1 MGKFDVP
8 AMMNYI
14 LNQTGHQKL
23 SYVGHS
29 MGCAAF
35 FIAMITHPQLNSKID
50 VMMAMAPAVAVSNTK
65 SALFFCR
72 CTSSQRNSSDTQ
84 IIQQKTQYSPN
95 IELKLEVV
103 AVQHV

>member
-1 MGKFDVP
+1 MI
-8 AMMNYI
+8 NYV

-65 SALFFCR
+65 SALFFAAAPVLKE
-72 CTSSQRNSSDTQ
+72 
-84 IIQQKTQYSPN
+84 IQVIMRTHKQSNRKHST
-95 IELKLEVV
+95 V
-103 AVQHV
+103 